1 MAPTK
6 KVASNDLSSSA
17 LDQTSASN
25 RPEDKLDQTT
35 DSNRPDEV
43 LDHTTD
49 SNRPEEI
56 LDQTT
61 DSSRPD
67 EVLDHTTDSN
77 RPVEQLDQTTD
88 SNRPASFAT
97 SNSAQS
103 ADLSNVNE
111 ATLPSNISG
120 LDREAQ
126 SKSASKDIVETF
138 DSQRSQRRS
147 QDDDIQLIA
156 VPSGSRR
163 NRSGKG
169 APSEPFDSFPEL
181 VETKDGDGNLE
192 MIGRYQV
199 KKILGEGS
207 FGRVYE
213 AHGPQLDRRVAI
225 KIAKMTTSKSNIERF
240 QREARAAARLRHPN
254 IIPVYEYGMVSGQNI
269 IVYQFVAGETLK
281 AFIKRHNCE
290 NTDETVAI
298 IKAIAEG
305 LNYAHE
311 EGIIHRDIKPD
322 NILIDPQGRP
332 HIADFGCA
340 RSLDDQTELTTD
352 GSLLG
357 TPMYMSPE
365 QASGKAHLADGKTDI
380 WSLGVIMYEMVT
392 GQKPFR
398 GQMSDLL
405 HWICNNDAK
414 PIRKIT
420 PNAPVELETICEKCL
435 TRSLSDRIPNGKFLA
450 QELDRFQRG
459 EPIQSRR
466 IGPLRR
472 TWMWAKRN
480 PTVAGCLAT
489 VAATLL
495 VGTIV
500 STNYA
505 YLAAV
510 SERNRAFAQLET
522 LTTSDASSL
531 PRTFSVLKDFRKTM
545 LPMLREQLTKET
557 KNFKSQHRIRM
568 AILELED
575 DPEQR
580 KQLSNLLTQD
590 LLNSDAGDFF
600 IGRERLLFRRPELTE
615 RFWKVV
621 LDTNED
627 STTERRFRAAA
638 ALALFDPHAE
648 TWDQIL
654 PDVVGHLTSLDQ
666 VEMSQWLPS
675 FAPIRE
681 RLRPELVKAFN
692 DRSDPNA
699 PSPQNAA
706 AIISRLFQTDLE
718 FLVGLL
724 ASATPRQIPFLTKA
738 LEANKYAAISELQTM
753 LQERIDQA
761 KNADSQGTLSNIT
774 HTANLVIAM
783 LQLGDNQ
790 WSQFAQRRDMSIS
803 TELIER
809 LGPSATGVD
818 LLIDRIDEWRSAD
831 PDVLAGILLSLGQ
844 FKSNQIQSLD
854 RERIL
859 QALLNIF
866 VDHPDSRV
874 HSSARWLL
882 RRWGR
887 EADVQMKEKQL
898 SRAQPEPG
906 KNWHVDLA
914 GNTFALFGPIDS
926 FEMGLSKKAAHPDF
940 NIERIVNEPV
950 HRKRIPRRFG
960 ISINE
965 VTVGQFVDFEKE
977 LQELLA
983 GQIPV
988 YQTRKDQQQTLV
1000 ENLSKASNS
1009 QQATPSAESTDAPS
1023 SDLETA
1029 KKKLVALTR
1038 MLKALKNK
1046 VVDSGRRL
1054 KRREKLAK
1062 ELPVSDVDFF
1072 TAIQY
1077 CRWMSD
1083 QQSLNSALPS
1093 MERLAQIVLSKE
1105 DHRFTQTHLEQDGYR
1120 IPTASEREFASQGET
1135 HTLFPFGRNTAAT
1148 KHYAWFANNSNA
1160 HRHPVGMLKPGN
1172 SGLFDDLG
1180 NVSEWCL
1187 DWYVEQLPTLTDPT
1201 TNLYTDFGKEFENHR
1216 SLEREYR
1223 GGSFADEVFDV
1234 RAGRRFS
1241 TRSFMGFPRLGF
1253 RLARTYE

>member
-6 KVASNDLSSSA
+6 KVARSNDPSSSA
-17 LDQTSASN
+17 LEQTSASN
-25 RPEDKLDQTT
+25 LPEDKLDQTT
-35 DSNRPDEV
+35 DSNRPEEV
-43 LDHTTD
+43 LDQTTD
-49 SNRPEEI
+49 SNRPEED
-56 LDQTT
+56 LDQTA
-61 DSSRPD
+61 DSHRP
-67 EVLDHTTDSN
+67 N
-77 RPVEQLDQTTD
+77 EQLDQTTD

-103 ADLSNVNE
+103 ADLSNLNE

-147 QDDDIQLIA
+147 NDDDIQLIA

-163 NRSGKG
+163 NRSAKG
-169 APSEPFDSFPEL
+169 AAGGTFDSFPEL

-213 AHGPQLDRRVAI
+213 AHDPQLDRRVAI
-225 KIAKMTTSKSNIERF
+225 KIAKMMTSKSNIERF

-254 IIPVYEYGMVSGQNI
+254 IIPVYEYGMVNGQNI

-398 GQMSDLL
+398 GQMNDLL

-414 PIRKIT
+414 PIRKIA
-420 PNAPVELETICEKCL
+420 PNAPAELETICEKCL

-450 QELDRFQRG
+450 EELGRFERG

-545 LPMLREQLTKET
+545 LPMLREQLAKET
-557 KNFKSQHRIRM
+557 ENFKSQHRIRM

-580 KQLSNLLTQD
+580 EQLSNLLFKD
-590 LLNSDAGDFF
+590 LLKSDAGDFF
-600 IGRERLLFRRPELTE
+600 VGRERLLFRRPELTG

-638 ALALFDPHAE
+638 ALALFDPEAE
-648 TWDQIL
+648 TWDKIL

-718 FLVGLL
+718 FLVELL
-724 ASATPRQIPFLTKA
+724 GSATPRQIPFLTKA
-738 LEANKYAAISELQTM
+738 LEANKYAAISELQTI
-753 LQERIDQA
+753 LQQRIENEQA
-761 KNADSQGTLSNIT
+761 KNADSQGTLADIN

-818 LLIDRIDEWRSAD
+818 LLIDRIEEWRSAD

-859 QALLNIF
+859 QSMVDIF
-866 VDHPDSRV
+866 VEHPDSRV

-882 RRWGR
+882 RHWGR
-887 EADVQMKEKQL
+887 EADVLAKEKQL
-898 SRAQPEPG
+898 SRAEPEPG

-914 GNTFALFGPIDS
+914 GNTFALFGPVDS
-926 FEMGLSKKAAHPDF
+926 FEMGLSKNAAHPDF
-940 NIERIVNEPV
+940 NIERILNEPV

-960 ISINE
+960 ISIHE
-965 VTVGQFVDFEKE
+965 VTVGQFVGFEKE
-977 LQELLA
+977 LQKILSA
-983 GQIPV
+983 QIPV
-988 YQTRKDQQQTLV
+988 YQARKDQQQALV
-1000 ENLSKASNS
+1000 EDLTKANTP
-1009 QQATPSAESTDAPS
+1009 QQATPSAESTDAPLS
-1023 SDLETA
+1023 ELETA
-1029 KKKLVALTR
+1029 KKKLVTLTR

-1046 VVDSGRRL
+1046 VADLGRRL

-1077 CRWMSD
+1077 CRWLSD

-1093 MERLAQIVLSKE
+1093 MERLAQIVLSKQ
-1105 DHRFTQTHLEQDGYR
+1105 DIRFTQTHLEQSGYR

-1187 DWYVEQLPTLTDPT
+1187 DWYVEQLPTLKDPA

-1234 RAGRRFS
+1234 RASRRFS
-1241 TRSFMGFPRLGF
+1241 TRSMMGFPRLGF